1 MIARKQTRENRAW
14 KAAAIIMIA
23 VLLAGLIGICILAEY
38 GSEQYADNVLRLH
51 VIANSNTSE
60 DQALKLK
67 VQRCRR
73 KHCSR
78 IGRRRFQRRRD
89 GTNRAGTY

>member
-38 GSEQYADNVLRLH
+38 GSEQYLSLIH
-51 VIANSNTSE
+51 I
-60 DQALKLK
+60 
-67 VQRCRR
+67 
-73 KHCSR
+73 
-78 IGRRRFQRRRD
+78 
-89 GTNRAGTY
+89 